1 MAGIYCVT
9 CILTVWDIHKRIRLE
24 KKGIMSQSKVDQRK
38 YEKKHRKEIMRKQK
52 IKKVAAIT
60 ATIVVIAAIVG
71 SVVGVKIYKAIP
83 KYVSASGLNSVIDD
97 TWNKDYGALYTATAS
112 DAEKS
117 DSDGAAETDTEEVSD
132 TASDSETE
140 TEADTQSET
149 SEE

>member
-1 MAGIYCVT
+1 M
-9 CILTVWDIHKRIRLE
+9 
-24 KKGIMSQSKVDQRK
+24 
-38 YEKKHRKEIMRKQK
+38 
-52 IKKVAAIT
+52 
-60 ATIVVIAAIVG
+60 
-71 SVVGVKIYKAIP
+71 KIYKAIP

-117 DSDGAAETDTEEVSD
+117 DSDGAVETDTEEVSD

-140 TEADTQSET
+140 TEADAQSET

>member
-83 KYVSASGLNSVIDD
+83 KYVSASGPNGVIDD
-97 TWNKDYGALYTATAS
+97 TWEKNYGSLYTATAS
-112 DAEKS
+112 DAEEET
-117 DSDGAAETDTEEVSD
+117 DTAVDTDTEEASD